1 MKIWAIHLQISTSC
15 ARLKADDPN
24 IYTGFGKSGA
34 PQSSNKIALTI
45 EEEPEKSVIEQSVS
59 TSDCLSEPDVAH
71 LFKSSKNTEHE
82 N

>member
-1 MKIWAIHLQISTSC
+1 MVDLPPNLDLLRNAESRRSEHLH
-15 ARLKADDPN
+15 AR
-24 IYTGFGKSGA
+24 FGKSGA

-59 TSDCLSEPDVAH
+59 TSDCLSEPDLAPRC
-71 LFKSSKNTEHE
+71 KSSKNTEHE